1 MNADVQRR
9 TAGILIA
16 VVLAV
21 YLLHAA
27 SFWPQINDDAF
38 ITFRYARNLVLGR
51 GPYYNPGEHVEGY
64 TNFLMMLLAA
74 GAIRLSGPDDVLFWA
89 KLIGVAAG
97 VAGVLSTIALTGRWL
112 RSIDRLRAA
121 APVVAPLAGLL
132 VAIDAGFA
140 LYSTSGLETTLFAAW
155 MALALL
161 LADRSIERGR
171 WQGVAAALALAGLTR
186 PEAIA
191 LAPAVLLAMGLARR
205 ERRFLIRCIVPDAA
219 IVLVVFVAHAV
230 FRYVVYDGDLLPN
243 TFYAKAGGIG
253 WKLSS
258 TQYLLGFAVRHLL
271 GVLPLAVAA
280 APLLIPSPLRWRLV
294 PALAVVLT
302 GMVAIY
308 IGGPDWMPAYR
319 LCVVYLPA
327 VAALAM
333 LSIAALAA
341 RLPGS
346 DRRVLM
352 ACGLVVVL
360 VAIWQWPSDR
370 AYRAF
375 VLTRTRGYLN
385 GHAALAGWLAERA
398 RPGETVALMDIGLVG
413 YRCIDLRILDIT
425 GLTDRTIAR
434 SPGGFLDKRFDP
446 AYVFDQR
453 PRFLVIVLTNRPGA
467 PAGQLALTPWTTIE
481 DRLVAA
487 PQFRARY
494 VRQPASAP
502 AAGDL
507 LERVRALSGAA
518 AVFSHDYPGRLY
530 LLAVFERQEP

>member
-1 MNADVQRR
+1 MGALSAIVV
-9 TAGILIA
+9 AG
-16 VVLAV
+16 

-27 SFWPQINDDAF
+27 SSWPQINDDAF

-51 GPYYNPGEHVEGY
+51 GPYFNPGEHVEGY

-74 GAIRLSGPDDVLFWA
+74 GAIRLFGPDDVLFWA
-89 KLIGVAAG
+89 KLIGVTAG
-97 VAGVLSTIALTGRWL
+97 AVCVLSTIRLTARWL
-112 RSIDRLRAA
+112 RSIDQLKAA
-121 APVVAPLAGLL
+121 APLVAPLAGLL
-132 VAIDAGFA
+132 VAVDAGFA
-140 LYSTSGLETTLFAAW
+140 LYSTTGLETTLFAAW
-155 MALALL
+155 IALALL
-161 LADRSIERGR
+161 LADRSLERGR
-171 WQGVAAALALAGLTR
+171 WQGLAVALALAELTR

-191 LAPAVLLAMGLARR
+191 LAPAVLLTVGLARR
-205 ERRFLIRCIVPDAA
+205 ERRFLIRCIVPDAT
-219 IVLVVFVAHAV
+219 IVIVVFLAHAAL
-230 FRYVVYDGDLLPN
+230 RRVVYDGDLLPN

-258 TQYLLGFAVRHLL
+258 TQYLLGFAMRHLL

-280 APLLIPSPLRWRLV
+280 APLLVPPTVRWRLV

-302 GMVAIY
+302 GIVAIY
-308 IGGPDWMPAYR
+308 VGGPDWMPAYR

-327 VAALAM
+327 VAALAIV
-333 LSIAALAA
+333 SIAALAR
-341 RLPGS
+341 RLLGS
-346 DRRVLM
+346 TRRVAV

-360 VAIWQWPSDR
+360 VAVWQWPSDQ
-370 AYRAF
+370 AYRTF
-375 VLTRTRGYLN
+375 VRTRTRGYLN
-385 GHAALAGWLAERA
+385 GHAVLAEWLAGRA

-467 PAGQLALTPWTTIE
+467 PAGQLALIPWTKIE

-487 PQFRARY
+487 PQFRDRY
-494 VRQPASAP
+494 VRRPASVP
-502 AAGDL
+502 ATGDL
-507 LERVRALSGAA
+507 VERVRALSGAA

-530 LLAVFERQEP
+530 LLAAFERQGP